1 MCFQRYKRVY
11 TRAIDPRATAPTSVS
26 PLSTYVVSVVRCH
39 SLPSCP
45 QVAMYFSVAR
55 KRGAANATEHL
66 FNIAANV
73 CLPDEFPGH
82 AR

>member
-1 MCFQRYKRVY
+1 
-11 TRAIDPRATAPTSVS
+11 
-26 PLSTYVVSVVRCH
+26 
-39 SLPSCP
+39 
-45 QVAMYFSVAR
+45 MYFSVAR

-73 CLPDEFPGH
+73 CLPDEFLGH